1 MTQAA
6 RDPLDVALRQ
16 LRSIGLLVDRI
27 NIGPPARGKVWR
39 VDVEGQRKGKKS
51 GWYMCDW
58 FRLDNGQQVVVG
70 SYGIWVGDDP
80 GTINLDFEVDAA
92 VSAAERERVR
102 AEQQRMAAVQAEHLD
117 EQRADAAKRAGEI
130 WPKLPDHGAV
140 PYLQR
145 KQVRMFGCRIGRDG
159 ALVVPLRRP
168 FSDALVGLQFIQPD
182 GTKRFITG
190 TAKHGAAH
198 LIGDLPEDESATI
211 GLAEGYATGAT
222 GHQATTSPTFVCF
235 DCGNLLAVA
244 RAIREARPRA
254 RLVVFADH
262 DQWTVRGAI
271 RKTELA
277 GVDVSAI
284 AGDDAQWADWR
295 ARGWLVNA
303 GLDAAYEVLEQCT
316 ASIALPP
323 IAADDPAKRTDW
335 NDLHVSEGIDRVRA
349 AILTPGSLITSRPAA
364 EADDIGPAPMGSD
377 EDGDDDGVD
386 DGGPMDGDA
395 QDAPAPAAVA
405 LTHEQLLA
413 GYELIHGT
421 TDVWDVDAG
430 KPMKFAAFK
439 ALFGSAAAKAWQD
452 DTAKRVRIGTP
463 AKPKVDKPPHKGLKL
478 LEWERGLVFGDAG
491 LKPSTWNVMHVL
503 RNHDGWK
510 GVFGFDAFAK
520 RIVKLKPTPFES
532 PAGLLTDTDEVQ
544 VAAWFGRRDTYRASI
559 KTPIATEA
567 ISVVSSDNTFH
578 PVRDYLGGLTWD
590 GVDRLDDFFSDF
602 CNVPKSATVSGFAR
616 NFFIQAVARIY
627 RPGVKADL
635 MLVLEGGQGAR
646 KSTLAATLAGV
657 GNYADV
663 GTAPSDKD
671 FYQIIQGVWLVEIS
685 EMASFARAENSHI
698 KRAISV
704 AVDRFRRSYG
714 RNVEEFKRECVFFGT
729 ANNSDW
735 QKDETGGRRYM
746 PVWVGDV
753 DIDGVLSVRD
763 QLWAEAVHRFNAG
776 EPWWILPEGAE
787 DAQEERYV
795 EDVWAEP
802 VLHYLQGKPGTT
814 GQLGVGPRKKVTIS
828 ELLTYALDMDV
839 KKQDR
844 SAQTRMG
851 NLMRRL
857 GWTARQRRVGGGV
870 TKIREYF
877 PPEKEA

>member
-1 MTQAA
+1 MTLAA
-6 RDPLDVALRQ
+6 RDPTDIALRQ
-16 LRSIGLLVDRI
+16 LRGLGLLVDRLI
-27 NIGPPARGKVWR
+27 IGKPPRGKVNR
-39 VDVEGQRKGKKS
+39 VDVDGRAKGKKA
-51 GWYMCDW
+51 GWYLCDW
-58 FRLDNGQQVVVG
+58 FRLDNGQSVIVG

-80 GTINLDFEVDAA
+80 GTVNLEFEVDQGL
-92 VSAAERERVR
+92 SHAERERVR
-102 AEQQRMAAVQAEHLD
+102 AEQQRLAETQAQDLAD
-117 EQRADAAKRAGEI
+117 QRADAARRASEI
-130 WPKLPDHGAV
+130 WPKLPDYGAV

-168 FSDALVGLQFIQPD
+168 FSEALLGLQFIQPD
-182 GTKRFITG
+182 GGKRFLTG
-190 TAKHGAAH
+190 TAKTGAAH
-198 LIGDLPEDESATI
+198 LIGELPADDDGIIA
-211 GLAEGYATGAT
+211 LAEGYATGAT
-222 GHQATTSPTFVCF
+222 GHQATGWPVFVCF
-235 DCGNLLAVA
+235 DCGNLMAVA
-244 RAIREARPRA
+244 RIVHAHRPKA
-254 RLVVFADH
+254 RLVVLADH
-262 DQWTVRGAI
+262 DQWTMRGAI
-271 RKTELA
+271 RKERFADLDLA
-277 GVDVSAI
+277 AI
-284 AGDDAQWADWR
+284 AGDDSRWAEWR
-295 ARGWLVNA
+295 AQGWLVNA
-303 GLDAAYEVLEQCT
+303 GLDAAYDILD
-316 ASIALPP
+316 AFGAAIALPAFEP
-323 IAADDPAKRTDW
+323 TDAAKRTDW
-335 NDLHVSEGIDRVRA
+335 NDLHVSEGLDAVRA
-349 AILTPGSLITSRPAA
+349 GLLSRELITCRPQAQP
-364 EADDIGPAPMGSD
+364 DDIGPAPSGPD
-377 EDGDDDGVD
+377 EGADDDGED
-386 DGGPMDGDA
+386 SDGAAEADA
-395 QDAPAPAAVA
+395 LDSPPAAAVA

-413 GYELIHGT
+413 RYELIHGT
-421 TDVWDVDAG
+421 TDVWDVDG
-430 KPMKFAAFK
+430 GSPMKFAAFK
-439 ALFGSAAAKAWQD
+439 ALIGSAAAKAWQD
-452 DTAKRVRIGTP
+452 DTAKRVRMGTP
-463 AKPKVDKPPHKGLKL
+463 AKPKVEKPAQKALKL

-520 RIVKLKPTPFES
+520 RIVKLKPTPFGS

-544 VAAWFGRRDTYRASI
+544 VAAWFGRRDTYRVSI

-578 PVRDYLGGLTWD
+578 PVRDYLSGLKWD
-590 GVDRLDDFFSDF
+590 GVDRLDDFFSYF

-776 EPWWILPEGAE
+776 EPWWVLPEGAE

-802 VLHYLQGKPGTT
+802 VLHYLQGKPGTS